1 MMQHMGFSQ
10 RFTHIPGFIGASDSM
25 VMLFDLIERVAKTPA
40 TVLIEGESGTGKEL
54 IAKALHC
61 LSERASQPFIR
72 FNSAAL
78 SETLIES
85 ELFGHEP
92 GAFTGAS
99 SLRKGRF
106 ELADGGSIFIDE
118 IGELSL
124 NMQVKLLRILQEKE
138 FERVGGST
146 TIKTN
151 VRVIASTN
159 KSLHKKVQLGE
170 FRDDLFYRLNMFPV
184 FVPPLRV
191 RDGDIELIAMF
202 FLKSYCEEFHK
213 SISGFSEAALHKL
226 KTYHWPGN
234 VRELQNV
241 MSRAV
246 IMCDT
251 HQLEEEDIFFHQ
263 EEKRIYTFSDLFH
276 EQWIEEEELVKRYAQ
291 YIFEKCE
298 HNKKK
303 TAEILGI
310 NFRTLL
316 SRLY

>member
-1 MMQHMGFSQ
+1 MGISKKGFL
-10 RFTHIPGFIGASDSM
+10 PGFIGESDSM
-25 VMLFDLIERVAKTPA
+25 LLLFDLIKRVAKTPA

-54 IAKALHC
+54 IALALHQ
-61 LSERASQPFIR
+61 LSDRSTKPFIR

-99 SLRKGRF
+99 GLRKGRF

-118 IGELSL
+118 IGELSM

-151 VRVIASTN
+151 VRIIAATN
-159 KSLHKKVQLGE
+159 KSLLRKVQLGE
-170 FRDDLFYRLNMFPV
+170 FRDDLYYRLNMFPV

-191 RDGDIELIAMF
+191 REGDIERLCHY
-202 FLKSYCEEFHK
+202 FLKELCNEFNK
-213 SISGFSEAALHKL
+213 SILGFSKEALSLL
-226 KTYHWPGN
+226 KNYSWPGN

-251 HQLEEEDIFFHQ
+251 KHIQDNHLFFNAKPSKIDFSEFCAHKILTEEEFVKEYAKF
-263 EEKRIYTFSDLFH
+263 IYD
-276 EQWIEEEELVKRYAQ
+276 
-291 YIFEKCE
+291 KCGK
-298 HNKKK
+298 NKKK
-303 TAEILGI
+303 TTDLLNI

-316 SRLY
+316 SRLK